1 VRNVA
6 EGFLLALCGGP
17 VLSMQVGRCLSAGLA
32 EGVEALLCVEAKQF
46 KGVVY
51 MIGSLCN

>member
-1 VRNVA
+1 MRNVA